1 MMTGESVE
9 HEASFASWY
18 ADVEPR
24 LRAALVARYGPER
37 GRDAAAAA
45 LAWAWEHWGESGD
58 WESPVGLLYRVGQ
71 SKSRLRRQGWL
82 SNDTRATPPD
92 VEPALPEALA
102 RLPRQQRSVVVLV
115 HGYDWTLAEVADLLG
130 ISKSS
135 VQTHLER
142 GMARVRQRLG
152 VTA

>member
-1 MMTGESVE
+1 MMTEEAVEGET
-9 HEASFASWY
+9 SFASWY

-24 LRAALVARYGPER
+24 LRAALVARYGPDR
-37 GRDAAAAA
+37 GRDAAAVA
-45 LAWAWEHWGESGD
+45 LAWAWEHWDESGT
-58 WESPVGLLYRVGQ
+58 WERPVGYLYRVAQ
-71 SKSRLRRQGWL
+71 SKSRRRRQGWL
-82 SNDTRATPPD
+82 TAESRATPPD
-92 VEPALPEALA
+92 VEPGLPEALA
-102 RLPRQQRSVVVLV
+102 RLPKQQRSVVVLV

-152 VTA
+152 VSP